1 MFFVTQEP
9 KLFNVETGVVTFMRS
24 VNGVDTQWAV
34 TISSGLDLFIGTRQ
48 ECENFIYTMTRWVG
62 AVDPTA
68 KAEMPR

>member
-24 VNGVDTQWAV
+24 VNGVDAQWAV
-34 TISSGLDLFIGTRQ
+34 TISTGLDLFIGTRQ
-48 ECENFIYTMTRWVG
+48 ECKNFIFTMAGWVG